1 MCAKNKERMNQC
13 ENIFVF
19 LNSKA
24 SYMTKKIFG
33 YIAIVIAAL
42 LILALLSQLGSFFI
56 ALSGLLNSR
65 PDSVALGS
73 LTGILF
79 AWAVQVLLV
88 IVLLRYGIKWV
99 RRVKDDEE

>member
-42 LILALLSQLGSFFI
+42 LILALLSQLGSFFT

-65 PDSVALGS
+65 PDSALGS